1 MKTLKQYIKNL
12 ASSVGRR
19 HPEFIV
25 RVRYALRFHRRLN
38 LRQPSDLNEKIQ
50 YLSLRT
56 DTTEWSRLSD
66 KYAVRQYVADCGL
79 ANILNTL
86 YGVWDNADDIPFD
99 TLPQRF
105 VLKTTHG
112 SGDSILVTDKSALD
126 VAAVKATLRD
136 TLGTTYGLAE
146 GNLHYLRI
154 KPRVIAEA
162 LLDNDPASA
171 AVSTSLID
179 YKIWCFNGR
188 PAYIWACTNRT
199 KHGPQV
205 MTYDTQWNPHPEYSI
220 FTPHYQRGDIIPKP
234 QNFDEMLSMAVR
246 LSAPFPVVRVDLYN
260 LAGRIYFGEMTFTSL
275 GGFMN
280 YFTPQFL
287 RHAGS
292 LITLPS

>member
-1 MKTLKQYIKNL
+1 MNILKQYIKNL

-19 HPEFIV
+19 HPELIV

-79 ANILNTL
+79 ADILNTL

-146 GNLHYLRI
+146 GLDGEEILALTQVLAQDPRPRYQDDPEREYGMEFAGRNVRF
-154 KPRVIAEA
+154 RVIGRN
-162 LLDNDPASA
+162 LTVCSI
-171 AVSTSLID
+171 STPDGS
-179 YKIWCFNGR
+179 
-188 PAYIWACTNRT
+188 
-199 KHGPQV
+199 
-205 MTYDTQWNPHPEYSI
+205 
-220 FTPHYQRGDIIPKP
+220 GDSQI
-234 QNFDEMLSMAVR
+234 
-246 LSAPFPVVRVDLYN
+246 
-260 LAGRIYFGEMTFTSL
+260 
-275 GGFMN
+275 
-280 YFTPQFL
+280 
-287 RHAGS
+287 
-292 LITLPS
+292 

>member
-1 MKTLKQYIKNL
+1 MNPLKQYIKAI
-12 ASSVGRR
+12 ASSIGRR
-19 HPEFIV
+19 HPELIV

-79 ANILNTL
+79 ADTLNTL

-105 VLKTTHG
+105 VLKTSHG

-126 VAAVKATLRD
+126 VAAVKATLRR
-136 TLGTTYGLAE
+136 TLGTTYGLSE
-146 GNLHYLRI
+146 GDLHYSRI
-154 KPRVIAEA
+154 KPRVLAEA
-162 LLDNDPASA
+162 LLDNDPLSA
-171 AVSTSLID
+171 TLSTSLID
-179 YKIWCFNGR
+179 YKIWCFSGR
-188 PAYIWACTNRT
+188 PTYIWTCTNRT
-199 KHGPQV
+199 KHGTRV
-205 MTYDTQWNPHPEYSI
+205 MVYDTQWTSHPEYINS
-220 FTPHYQRGDIIPKP
+220 TPYYQRDSFIPKP
-234 QNFDEMLSMAVR
+234 QNLDEMLSMAAR

-260 LAGRIYFGEMTFTSL
+260 LAGRIYFGEMTFTAI
-275 GGFMN
+275 GGLMN
-280 YFTPQFL
+280 NYTPQFL